1 MTPTRKILAWL
12 FHLACIGHAPPSGP
26 GDLADVEFSE
36 ASPTADRLLGR
47 LAPHV
52 ELRGKTV
59 LDLGCGSGST
69 AIALGQKGAARVL
82 GVDIRPVEL
91 ARGMLETEYAGLAG
105 TVEFR
110 QIAADGSGL
119 DDERFDVVVS
129 KDAFEHV
136 SDPARHVRVIE
147 DHVVDGGDVVI
158 AFGPLWKSPWGSHLG
173 FMTSVPWVHLVFPEE
188 IMLAERL
195 RFRPWEGEISRL
207 DDVPGGLNRMT
218 LARFESVMAASGL
231 ECLSFEVDSVGSGR
245 GGRLGKAVTF
255 ASRRPRLREYFAGY
269 VFSLWRPR
277 DRPV

>member
-119 DDERFDVVVS
+119 GDERFDVVVS

-136 SDPARHVRVIE
+136 ADPARHMRVIE

-207 DDVPGGLNRMT
+207 DDVPGGL
-218 LARFESVMAASGL
+218 
-231 ECLSFEVDSVGSGR
+231 DHDVGAIRVGD
-245 GGRLGKAVTF
+245 GGQ
-255 ASRRPRLREYFAGY
+255 RPRVPQLRG
-269 VFSLWRPR
+269 
-277 DRPV
+277 

>member
-1 MTPTRKILAWL
+1 M
-12 FHLACIGHAPPSGP
+12 
-26 GDLADVEFSE
+26 
-36 ASPTADRLLGR
+36 
-47 LAPHV
+47 

-91 ARGMLETEYAGLAG
+91 ARGMLETEYAELAG
-105 TVEFR
+105 AVEFR

-119 DDERFDVVVS
+119 GDERFDVVVS

-136 SDPARHVRVIE
+136 GDPALHVRVIE

-188 IMLAERL
+188 IMLAERR

-218 LARFESVMAASGL
+218 LARFESVMATSGL
-231 ECLSFEVDSVGSGR
+231 ECRRFEVDSVGSGPR
-245 GGRLGKAVTF
+245 GQAREGGDARQPASAPARVLRGIRVQSLASARPACLSASTQRSTTCSGECARVTY
-255 ASRRPRLREYFAGY
+255 S
-269 VFSLWRPR
+269 
-277 DRPV
+277 